1 MSLID
6 NYGKNCK
13 TCGRGRYVE
22 GSFFDDMDGLL
33 RCDACKRVIK
43 RYYEMTDKEKLDVV
57 VTLLKRIVCPYTHDD
72 DINCLDDVLILVR
85 KTLDE
90 IGETW

>member
-6 NYGKNCK
+6 VSGQICK
-13 TCGRGRYVE
+13 ICGEGRYIE
-22 GSFFDDMDGLL
+22 TNFFDDMDGILHCSSCG
-33 RCDACKRVIK
+33 RQIN
-43 RYYEMTDKEKLDVV
+43 RYYEMTDKEKLETAVS
-57 VTLLKRIVCPYTHDD
+57 LLKKIVGPYTHED